1 MKITD
6 ITPIIVG
13 NPWKNWV
20 FIKVKTDEGLT
31 GYGEATVGLSTLP
44 VEAAVRELTHLC
56 IGKNPCQI
64 HALWDALYKALYL
77 PGGQVQRAA
86 MGGIEMACWDILG
99 KSLGAPVYQ
108 LLGGK
113 CRDGIRAYA
122 NGWYQG
128 PRDSAF
134 LAERAAQV
142 VALGYTALKFD
153 PFGRA
158 YRTMTREE
166 EKRALHLIRVVREA
180 IGDSVDLI
188 IEAHDRFTVSTAIRI
203 GQRLAEFTPLW
214 YETPVLSSDIDD
226 LVAVARAVPVPVG
239 VGERFTTQREFASL
253 LKHEVIDVLSPE
265 TIDLGGVWA
274 TREVCS
280 LASAHNAVIAI
291 HNARGPI
298 CTTVNC
304 HLDLTLTNFLIQEF
318 FDDFNEDWTRA
329 LVRGTPELKDGYLY
343 VSDRPGFGLELDEEI
358 AKAHPYSESNF
369 LRLFEEGWETRRGGR
384 R

>member
-20 FIKVKTDEGLT
+20 FVKVETDEGIT

-56 IGKNPCQI
+56 VGKNPYRI

-77 PGGQVQRAA
+77 AEGQVQRAA

-99 KSLGAPVYQ
+99 KSLSTPVYQ

-128 PRDSAF
+128 PRDPAF

-142 VALGYTALKFD
+142 VAMGYTALKFD

-158 YRTMTREE
+158 YRTMAREE
-166 EKRALHLIRVVREA
+166 EKHALHLLRAVREA

-203 GQRLAEFTPLW
+203 GQQLAEFVPLW

-253 LKHEVIDVLSPE
+253 LKHEVIDVLLPE

-329 LVRGTPELKDGYLY
+329 LVRGTPEFKDGYLY
-343 VSDRPGFGLELDEEI
+343 VSDRPGFGFELDEEI

-384 R
+384 S